1 MNMIKGLI
9 FDLDGTLIDSLKD
22 LASSTNRVLQ
32 HNNLPTHELSEY
44 NYFIGNGMKKLIER
58 AIFPHTEL
66 LDICLKQFYE
76 DYTIHCLDE
85 TYIYEGVKE
94 LIDYLYNEGYQLA
107 VVTNK
112 PHNIAVKIVN
122 ELFKDKFKIVYGQHN
137 PYPTKPDPALVHKA
151 LDIMDIH
158 NDECLYIGDS
168 DVDVLTAKNANMKCI
183 GVNWGFRGAD
193 ELKNAGA
200 DYVAYSAND
209 IKEIIK

>member
-22 LASSTNRVLQ
+22 LASSTNRVLLK
-32 HNNLPTHELSEY
+32 NNLPTHDLSQY
-44 NYFIGNGMKKLIER
+44 NYFVGNGMKKLIER
-58 AIFPHTEL
+58 AIKPHNER
-66 LDICLKQFYE
+66 LDLFLKQFYE

-94 LIDYLYNEGYQLA
+94 LINSLYNEGYQLA

-122 ELFKDKFKIVYGQHN
+122 QLFEDKFVVVYGQHD
-137 PYPTKPDPALVHKA
+137 PYPTKPDATLVKKA
-151 LDIMDIH
+151 LSIMNIH
-158 NDECLYIGDS
+158 NDECLYVGDS

-183 GVNWGFRGAD
+183 GVNWGFRGAN

-200 DYVAYSAND
+200 DFVVYNAED
-209 IKEIIK
+209 IKEILK

>member
-32 HNNLPTHELSEY
+32 NNNLPTHELSEY

-58 AIFPHTEL
+58 AIFPHNEL

-85 TYIYEGVKE
+85 TYIYDGVKE

-122 ELFKDKFKIVYGQHN
+122 ELFKDKFKI
-137 PYPTKPDPALVHKA
+137 
-151 LDIMDIH
+151 
-158 NDECLYIGDS
+158 
-168 DVDVLTAKNANMKCI
+168 
-183 GVNWGFRGAD
+183 F
-193 ELKNAGA
+193 
-200 DYVAYSAND
+200 
-209 IKEIIK
+209 